1 MGFRFLIL
9 FLVISLNAF
18 FAAAEV
24 ALISARK
31 SRLRAMADRGNAGA
45 QMALNLLGAPARL
58 LSVTQVGVTLSSLGL
73 GWAGEDTM
81 FQFISGF
88 IHPALSPQ
96 IAPFLH
102 AALMTISFLFITY
115 AHVVIGEVVPKN
127 LAIEK
132 ADRLAILVAPVLLIF
147 HRVSS
152 PFVFVLERS
161 AEAISRWAGLRG
173 THRGGHSAE
182 ELKFII
188 SLSRSEGHLRRFEE
202 DAIQGMLELQDYSA
216 REIMTPRNAIVSV
229 AADATLDGVL
239 RLIRSGRHTRIP
251 VYDGKPEHIIGF
263 IHLKDLLRVWEERRL
278 ANEHRK
284 PVRQFRIRSL
294 LRKALVVPETKE
306 LDQLIDEFRVS
317 HTHIA
322 MVVDEFGTI
331 SGLVTLEDVL
341 EQIFG
346 EIGDEFDPQAPR
358 LETEAPEVE
367 VDGTTLIRDLDN
379 LYGVELPSD
388 AGFET
393 LAGFLLFQ
401 LGYIPKGRETVE
413 YGERRFTILEMERNR
428 IARVRIEKIAP
439 DRSSAKK
446 L

>member
-9 FLVISLNAF
+9 FLVIALNSF

-31 SRLRAMADRGNAGA
+31 SRLRAMAERGNAGA
-45 QMALNLLGAPARL
+45 QMALSLLASPARL

-73 GWAGEDTM
+73 GWAGEDAVY
-81 FQFISGF
+81 QLISHLVGGA
-88 IHPALSPQ
+88 IPPG
-96 IAPFLH
+96 IAPFVH
-102 AALMTISFLFITY
+102 ALLLVVSFMLITY

-127 LAIEK
+127 LALEK
-132 ADRLAILVAPVLLIF
+132 ADRLAILVAPALLVF

-161 AEAISRWAGLRG
+161 SAAISRWIGLRG

-202 DAIQGMLELQDYSA
+202 DAIQSVLELQDYYA
-216 REIMTPRNAIVSV
+216 REIMTPRNAIVSIPV
-229 AADATLDGVL
+229 DASLDEVL
-239 RLIRSGRHTRIP
+239 EVIRLRKHSRIP
-251 VYDGKPEHIIGF
+251 VFDGSPEQIIGF

-278 ANEHRK
+278 ANERRR
-284 PVRQFRIRSL
+284 PVRQFRIRAL
-294 LRKALVVPETKE
+294 LRKPLVVPETKE
-306 LDQLIDEFRVS
+306 LDQLIDDFRSS
-317 HTHIA
+317 HTHMA

-346 EIGDEFDPQAPR
+346 EIADEYDASAPS
-358 LETEAPEVE
+358 LELEAPEVE
-367 VDGTTLIRDLDN
+367 VEGTTLIRDLDN

-401 LGYIPKGRETVE
+401 LGYIPEGGETVE
-413 YGERRFTILEMERNR
+413 YGGRRFTVLEMERNR
-428 IARVRIEKIAP
+428 IARVRIERMEPPPETPTPA
-439 DRSSAKK
+439 
-446 L
+446 